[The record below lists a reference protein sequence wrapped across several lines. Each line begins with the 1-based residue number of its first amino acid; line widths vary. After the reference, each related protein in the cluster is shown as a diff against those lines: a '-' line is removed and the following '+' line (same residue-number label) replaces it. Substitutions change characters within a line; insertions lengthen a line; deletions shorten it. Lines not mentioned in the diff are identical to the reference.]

1 MEEKFMK
8 KNKTKKLKSKIV
20 LVATAFLFALASV
33 VIESPI
39 ITFGNSSPVFTL
51 NITHSSAS
59 TSYDYENNKA
69 ITNISIGAEVLK
81 DGRNTGTLIDKWEVT
96 VRRTDSTGNNI
107 NTEFTTTEVLTDG
120 VSNLLSYTRN
130 IDTLQSKIEELGN
143 PSSLYFKFS
152 VKVYLAQYKLP
163 PGETFIATGN
173 GDTTSGFYGFV
184 PASDFITGND
194 LAAQIGLTAGTS
206 QDSDAG
212 WLKFSGNGKT
222 LYVAMKTFRH
232 SISWDHINAVSA
244 VYGNRTVV
252 INGNLYKIRLLT
264 GGDADPAS
272 SAGGE
277 WNSLIYGVH
286 MSTNPQ
292 WGPGYSDSDLNVGT
306 GNGRGSWTQELGST
320 SSYRVVRGVN
330 GVSDFNR
337 NTYSRGGTSSNLG
350 WRPVLELVD

>member
-206 QDSDAG
+206 QNSDAG
-212 WLKFSGNGKT
+212 WLKFSSNEKT

-264 GGDADPAS
+264 GGNADPAS

-292 WGPGYSDSDLNVGT
+292 WGPGYSNADLNVGT
-306 GNGRGSWTQELGST
+306 GNGLRSWTQERHSSNSSNRVYRGDVGVSYFGNVSSSNT
-320 SSYRVVRGVN
+320 SSLY
-330 GVSDFNR
+330 
-337 NTYSRGGTSSNLG
+337 G

>member
-8 KNKTKKLKSKIV
+8 KNNTKKLKSKIV
-20 LVATAFLFALASV
+20 LVTTTFLFMFTSLV
-33 VIESPI
+33 VRSPI
-39 ITFGNSSPVFTL
+39 KTFGDSSPVFTL

-59 TSYDYENNKA
+59 TSYDYENNKS

-152 VKVYLAQYKLP
+152 VKVYLAPYKLP

-173 GDTTSGFYGFV
+173 GDTTAGFYGFV

-206 QDSDAG
+206 QNSDAG
-212 WLKFSGNGKT
+212 WLKFSSNGKN

-232 SISWDHINAVSA
+232 TISWDHINAVSA

-264 GGDADPAS
+264 GGNADPAS

-286 MSTNPQ
+286 RSIDPQ
-292 WGPGYSDSDLNVGT
+292 WGPGYSNADLNVGS
-306 GNGRGSWTQELGST
+306 GNGGTSPTQEEH
-320 SSYRVVRGVN
+320 SSSPSNRVARGVN
-330 GVSDFNR
+330 GVSGFASIQSHNAA
-337 NTYSRGGTSSNLG
+337 SSYG